1 MNKNLGKISFLGNC
15 QTLAYSKYIAD
26 LLPDQDIKWLCPDRF
41 AIRGDKWMTMEDLW
55 GDGVNE
61 HVICQ
66 DEVYDNLIKSDILI
80 YTPMNSVLSK
90 GHNTE
95 AINEK
100 HKENTKIITVST
112 IHTNVEGMK
121 ERECRKNID
130 IRFSEI
136 FDKYPNSAGVADD
149 KNGMHPNTFTIL
161 ESVRMICD
169 FLNIKYFSDEDY
181 KRHLNSGY
189 PFEQNK

>member
-1 MNKNLGKISFLGNC
+1 
-15 QTLAYSKYIAD
+15 
-26 LLPDQDIKWLCPDRF
+26 
-41 AIRGDKWMTMEDLW
+41 
-55 GDGVNE
+55 
-61 HVICQ
+61 
-66 DEVYDNLIKSDILI
+66 
-80 YTPMNSVLSK
+80 MNSVLSK

-149 KNGMHPNTFTIL
+149 KHGMHPNTFTIL
-161 ESVRMICD
+161 ESVRMICN
-169 FLNIKYFSDEDY
+169 FLDIKYFSDEDY